1 MRGPNVQDWVQN
13 YIDDN
18 FSEQADDWK
27 VTWAMFK
34 QHLNNSFLDKGRTL
48 LAQEKLEIIQQGPDT
63 ADDFFKKFEILLND
77 AGYQKDSPFV
87 IRLIE
92 KAVNGKTIDQ
102 IYGSRK
108 TRIEK
113 YDEYK
118 DTIISIDEMWRR
130 RQEQKKARPW
140 STWWGRDTQKTN
152 STKTNTPPPPPP
164 PATADR
170 RDGTGIIFGGAGR
183 PMDLD
188 KARAERRCFTCGQ
201 KGHISRYCPHKGQTV
216 VRQTIVE
223 DTGTSNQRP
232 AGAATIIRQAFM
244 GLGNEERAALA
255 RELGFVLP
263 PQ

>member
-27 VTWAMFK
+27 VTWATFK

-77 AGYQKDSPFV
+77 TGYQKDSPFV

-108 TRIEK
+108 T
-113 YDEYK
+113 
-118 DTIISIDEMWRR
+118 
-130 RQEQKKARPW
+130 
-140 STWWGRDTQKTN
+140 
-152 STKTNTPPPPPP
+152 
-164 PATADR
+164 
-170 RDGTGIIFGGAGR
+170 
-183 PMDLD
+183 
-188 KARAERRCFTCGQ
+188 
-201 KGHISRYCPHKGQTV
+201 
-216 VRQTIVE
+216 
-223 DTGTSNQRP
+223 
-232 AGAATIIRQAFM
+232 
-244 GLGNEERAALA
+244 
-255 RELGFVLP
+255 
-263 PQ
+263 